1 MTQRKWPGGIVRVI
15 YVLKSKKAAMQISA
29 KRPFQ
34 KKRNGM
40 CKGPEEG
47 IGKSQ
52 TRNLKKN
59 DTHEMEFVK
68 WR

>member
-47 IGKSQ
+47 MVCHKPEI
-52 TRNLKKN
+52 
-59 DTHEMEFVK
+59 
-68 WR
+68 